1 MILTRSPECSEIEE
15 FLMYIFCSQSLTAE
29 CGIMA
34 TAYIERLL
42 CLTGLT
48 IHATNWRRIV
58 IGALTIASKV
68 WDDRPVYNADFVD
81 LNYPQLNLEDL
92 NMLEREYLAA
102 LQYTVTLRASVFA
115 KYYFNLRS
123 LSEVTEEN
131 FPLKPLTK
139 EAGLLL
145 ESRSRDIEQI
155 VREKG
160 IYNVTSKSLDPYKP
174 NQHLMTLSELRKKY
188 AHKYQDE

>member
-1 MILTRSPECSEIEE
+1 
-15 FLMYIFCSQSLTAE
+15 
-29 CGIMA
+29 
-34 TAYIERLL
+34 
-42 CLTGLT
+42 
-48 IHATNWRRIV
+48 V
-58 IGALTIASKV
+58 IGALTIDSKV

-81 LNYPQLNLEDL
+81 LNYPKLNLEDL

-102 LQYTVTLRASVFA
+102 LQFTVTLRASVFA
-115 KYYFNLRS
+115 KYYFKLRS

-174 NQHLMTLSELRKKY
+174 NQHPMTLSELRKKY
-188 AHKYQDE
+188 AHKFQDE